1 MTITRCGPIG
11 RKLRDGPTGLDMGQ
25 STRENISGQGGWGV
39 SNYDIVQYEEVIA
52 GMAEQEGQGGG
63 APPPLPL
70 CFEWGFTRTFPWN
83 QDVAVK

>member
-63 APPPLPL
+63 GHWAPLPI
-70 CFEWGFTRTFPWN
+70 F
-83 QDVAVK
+83 